1 MIEITFK
8 GHRNG
13 PGKHYVTV
21 SRQSIAFLISKEVV
35 SFTILS
41 VRIDLLDGET
51 QAERTYMFL
60 SSTKMEIDKSYVLQL
75 V

>member
-13 PGKHYVTV
+13 PGKHYVTL
-21 SRQSIAFLISKEVV
+21 SRQSIV
-35 SFTILS
+35 SFITTEDLS
-41 VRIDLLDGET
+41 CTLYVNRVDLLDGET

>member
-1 MIEITFK
+1 M
-8 GHRNG
+8 N
-13 PGKHYVTV
+13 
-21 SRQSIAFLISKEVV
+21 
-35 SFTILS
+35 
-41 VRIDLLDGET
+41 RIDLLDGET

>member
-13 PGKHYVTV
+13 PGKHYVTL
-21 SRQSIAFLISKEVV
+21 SRQSTVFSIRKVV
-35 SFTILS
+35 LSLTILS
-41 VRIDLLDGET
+41 ERIDLLDGET